1 MVVNFSQVKKNLQTL
16 YKQHN
21 INEKSEQ
28 DWLFSH
34 VLKLD
39 RAKLF
44 TVEEITKKEHNKIQ
58 KIANKRVK
66 GIPLSKI
73 IKNCNFY
80 GNDFLV
86 NKNVLT
92 PRQETE
98 ILVEKV
104 INDYKNTKN
113 ISILDLCTGSGIIAV
128 TLKKYLQAEI
138 TASDISN
145 KALKVAKKNAKSN
158 KVKLS
163 FLKSDLF
170 NKINKKYDVIVC
182 NPPYIKSSKINSL
195 QTEVK
200 NHDPLIALDGGVTG
214 LNFYKKIIKNAPQ
227 NLSKSGRIYLEL
239 GKGQHKQVAKMLENR
254 FKDINIIKDYNN
266 IERIV
271 YATKK

>member
-1 MVVNFSQVKKNLQTL
+1 
-16 YKQHN
+16 
-21 INEKSEQ
+21 
-28 DWLFSH
+28 
-34 VLKLD
+34 
-39 RAKLF
+39 
-44 TVEEITKKEHNKIQ
+44 
-58 KIANKRVK
+58 
-66 GIPLSKI
+66 
-73 IKNCNFY
+73 
-80 GNDFLV
+80 
-86 NKNVLT
+86 VLT